1 MRISDW
7 SSDVCSSDLEAR
19 TCRADEAPHQQNGEV
34 AGCAAHARADV
45 RRDKIAEYFRLIVA
59 RRHEAAPAQP
69 SCPLPNVLEREIL
82 IGESAQQFGHRP
94 GNQEAADARS
104 CQTDRNS
111 TDHTP
116 DW

>member
-45 RRDKIAEYFRLIVA
+45 RRDQIAEYFRLIVA
-59 RRHEAAPAQP
+59 RRQEAAAAQTSRP
-69 SCPLPNVLEREIL
+69 FPNGLEREIP
-82 IGESAQQFGHRP
+82 IGDSAQQFVARP
-94 GNQEAADARS
+94 CHTDAADHRS
-104 CQTDRNS
+104 F
-111 TDHTP
+111 
-116 DW
+116 

>member
-45 RRDKIAEYFRLIVA
+45 RRDQIAEYFRLIVA
-59 RRHEAAPAQP
+59 RRPEAAAAQP
-69 SCPLPNVLEREIL
+69 SRPFPTGLERAIP
-82 IGESAQQFGHRP
+82 IGDSAPPFGSRP
-94 GNQEAADARS
+94 RTQDADRQS
-104 CQTDRNS
+104 VGEGQLVYVLVELRY
-111 TDHTP
+111 
-116 DW
+116 